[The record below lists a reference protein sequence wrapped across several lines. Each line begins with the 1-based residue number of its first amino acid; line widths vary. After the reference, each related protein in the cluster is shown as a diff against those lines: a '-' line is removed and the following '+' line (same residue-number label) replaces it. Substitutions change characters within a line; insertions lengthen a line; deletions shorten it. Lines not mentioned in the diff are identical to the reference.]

1 MERIRFKPRFDRL
14 FAVTVILTAAIMLA
28 LTLFI
33 IFGLPFAP
41 YTLLTILATDIF
53 VFYFVVS
60 PIFGYVEL
68 REETVF
74 IKFGFILKREI
85 PYKKI
90 RGFGR
95 ERKWYAD
102 SILALKNSLDHVN
115 IKYNTF
121 DTVSVSVKDNDA
133 LIMAIEAR
141 IAKARGLE

>member
-1 MERIRFKPRFDRL
+1 MEKERFSPKIDKL
-14 FAVTVILTAAIMLA
+14 YVIIVISTAVIMLA
-28 LTLFI
+28 ATAISL
-33 IFGLPFAP
+33 FAP
-41 YTLLTILATDIF
+41 YAIFIMLLANLF
-53 VFYFVVS
+53 VSYFLIS

-74 IKFGFILKREI
+74 LKFGFILKREI

-95 ERKWYAD
+95 EHKWYAD

-141 IAKARGLE
+141 ISKGIR

>member
-1 MERIRFKPRFDRL
+1 MERIRFKPSFDRL
-14 FAVTVILTAAIMLA
+14 FVVIFASTGAIMLA
-28 LTLFI
+28 LTLFM
-33 IFGLPFAP
+33 IFGLPYAP
-41 YTLLTILATDIF
+41 YTLLTILATDVF
-53 VFYFVVS
+53 VLYFVVS

-102 SILALKNSLDHVN
+102 SMLALKNSLDHVN
-115 IKYNTF
+115 IKYNSY
-121 DTVSVSVKDNDA
+121 DMVSVSVKDNDR
-133 LIMAIEAR
+133 LISEIEAR
-141 IAKARGLE
+141 ITGSLE

>member
-1 MERIRFKPRFDRL
+1 MERIRFKPSFDRL
-14 FAVTVILTAAIMLA
+14 FVVIFASTGAIMLA
-28 LTLFI
+28 LTLFM
-33 IFGLPFAP
+33 IFGLPYAP
-41 YTLLTILATDIF
+41 YTLLTILATDVF
-53 VFYFVVS
+53 VFYFVAS

-102 SILALKNSLDHVN
+102 SMLALKNSLDHVN
-115 IKYNTF
+115 IKYNSY
-121 DTVSVSVKDNDA
+121 DMVSVSVKDNDR
-133 LIMAIEAR
+133 LISEIEAR
-141 IAKARGLE
+141 ITGSLE